1 MQPKGIASRPLEVLI
16 IEDSAA
22 DAERVALELERAG
35 YAPDYRRVATAAEV
49 SAALDER
56 HWDLILCAHNLRDFN
71 YKAALALVREK
82 RISAPVLLVSANV
95 VDEAAVSAV
104 RAGARDII
112 MKDRLSRLGHA
123 VERELEAAGTRSRQR
138 ALEEGIQ
145 RSEKRFRAMIENTF
159 DAICLLDAQAVL
171 LYASP
176 AAERIL
182 GYGSQELLGR
192 NALDLVTPQDRGM
205 AQQRLEEVVALPGQT
220 LSLQVR
226 LVRKNGDL
234 IWTEHSGTNL
244 LAEESVA
251 AVVVNF
257 RDITGQKRFEQM
269 LRENEERAQRE
280 LAELEHIY
288 HTAPVGLC
296 LIGTDLRYLR
306 INERLAAMNGVRSG
320 EHLGRTVWEVMPD
333 AAPLF
338 APLLERIIASGLP
351 VLDWHFRSGK
361 TGAGEP
367 RDLLASYYAV
377 TAASGKAIG
386 VAGVVQDITELK
398 RVERALR
405 ESEQRFRALI
415 ENSADGFI
423 LLDSHGKLLYS
434 GPPVLGYESQE
445 LRSGSMLDLIHLDE
459 RARLPVAFAAFRE
472 RRGAVATS
480 EHRVRHKDG
489 SWRWIEAVSKNLL
502 DDPVIAGIVVNYR
515 DVTERKRLEEQFRQ
529 TQKLESIGVLAGGV
543 AHDFNNLLTGVL
555 GNATLALDLLRPEHA
570 AAPHVSEVIKA
581 ADSAAHLTRQ
591 LLAYSGKGRFVI
603 QPVSLSDLTRE
614 MTALVRTSIPRTVE
628 LRLQL
633 ADNLPPVEADRG
645 QLQQLIMNLVINGAE
660 SIPPEKPGSV
670 SVATSVQ
677 SIDLAAERAASAGS
691 ASSGGGFEAGVGEL
705 APGVY
710 VSLEVSD
717 TGRGMDVE
725 TQSKIFDPFFTTK
738 FSGRGLGL
746 SAVLGIVRG
755 HKGAIRVRSA
765 PGQGATFQVL
775 LPASGRVALKE
786 GREAGPGDLRGTGT
800 ILVAD
805 DEAFVRRTAKSALER
820 QGYQVLL
827 AENGRE
833 AMDLLR
839 GNPLVDLVLLDL
851 TMPLLGGEDALRELR
866 SLRPDV
872 KIVLSSGFNEA
883 EAIQRFAGQRLAGFI
898 QKPYSAAQL
907 AEKVKTVLE
916 GT

>member
-1 MQPKGIASRPLEVLI
+1 MQPKGIASSPLEVLI

-22 DAERVALELERAG
+22 DAERAALELKRAG
-35 YAPDYRRVATAAEV
+35 YAPYYRRVSTAAEV

-71 YKAALALVREK
+71 YQAALALVREK

-123 VERELEAAGTRSRQR
+123 VERELEAAGTRVRQR
-138 ALEEGIQ
+138 ALEEGVQ

-192 NALDLVTPQDRGM
+192 NALDLVTPQDRAM
-205 AQQRLEEVVALPGQT
+205 AQRRLEEVVALPGQT

-226 LVRKNGDL
+226 LVRKDGDM

-244 LAEESVA
+244 LAEDSVA

-257 RDITGQKRFEQM
+257 RDITGQKRFERM
-269 LRENEERAQRE
+269 LLENEERAQRE

-306 INERLAAMNGVRSG
+306 INERLAAMNGVPSS

-338 APLLERIIASGLP
+338 APLLERIIASGQP

-361 TGAGEP
+361 AGAGEP

-398 RVERALR
+398 RVEGALR
-405 ESEQRFRALI
+405 ESEERFRALI

-445 LRSGSMLDLIHLDE
+445 LRSGSMLDLIHPDE

-677 SIDLAAERAASAGS
+677 SIDLTAERAASAG
-691 ASSGGGFEAGVGEL
+691 GEL

-775 LPASGRVALKE
+775 LPASGRVAVKE
-786 GREAGPGDLRGTGT
+786 GRTTGPGDLRGTGT

-805 DEAFVRRTAKSALER
+805 DEALVRRTAKSALER

-839 GNPLVDLVLLDL
+839 GNPSVNLVLLDL
-851 TMPLLGGEDALRELR
+851 TMPLLGGEEALRELR

-898 QKPYSAAQL
+898 QKPYSATQL
-907 AEKVKTVLE
+907 AEKVKTVLQAA
-916 GT
+916 

>member
-22 DAERVALELERAG
+22 DAERAALELERAG

-56 HWDLILCAHNLRDFN
+56 NWDLILCAHNLRDFN

-82 RISAPVLLVSANV
+82 RISAPVLLVSANA

-123 VERELEAAGTRSRQR
+123 VERELEAAGTRARQR

-182 GYGSQELLGR
+182 GYGSQELLGLS
-192 NALDLVTPQDRGM
+192 ALDLVTPQDRPL
-205 AQQRLEEVVALPGQT
+205 AEERLGEVVALPGQT

-226 LVRKNGDL
+226 LVRKDGDI

-269 LRENEERAQRE
+269 LLENEERAQRE

-306 INERLAAMNGVRSG
+306 INERLAAMNGVPSG

-338 APLLERIIASGLP
+338 APLLERIIASGQP

-361 TGAGEP
+361 VGAGEP

-423 LLDSHGKLLYS
+423 LLDSHGKLLYT
-434 GPPVLGYESQE
+434 GPPVLGHESQE
-445 LRSGSMLDLIHLDE
+445 LRSGSMLDLIHPDE
-459 RARLPVAFAAFRE
+459 RASLPVAFAAFRE

-502 DDPVIAGIVVNYR
+502 HDPVIAGIVVNYR

-555 GNATLALDLLRPEHA
+555 GNATLALDLLGPEHA

-628 LRLQL
+628 LRLDL

-677 SIDLAAERAASAGS
+677 AIDLTAERAASAG
-691 ASSGGGFEAGVGEL
+691 GEL

-717 TGRGMDVE
+717 TGRGMDLE

-765 PGQGATFQVL
+765 PDQGATFQVL
-775 LPASGRVALKE
+775 LPASGRVAAKE
-786 GREAGPGDLRGTGT
+786 GRTTGLGDLRGTGT

-839 GNPLVDLVLLDL
+839 GSPLVDLVLLDL
-851 TMPLLGGEDALRELR
+851 TMPLLGGEEALRELR

-898 QKPYSAAQL
+898 QKPYSATQL
-907 AEKVKTVLE
+907 AEKVKSVMNSF
-916 GT
+916 G